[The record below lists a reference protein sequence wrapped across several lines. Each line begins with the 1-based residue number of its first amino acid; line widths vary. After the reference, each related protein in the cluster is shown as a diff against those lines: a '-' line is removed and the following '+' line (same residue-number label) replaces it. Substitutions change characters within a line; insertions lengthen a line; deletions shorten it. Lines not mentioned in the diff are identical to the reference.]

1 MPDNTASRGG
11 PMSYAAHAVRVFR
24 RRYAAA
30 LPPAAC
36 FLSIVASILLVSFC
50 GGDGSA
56 GNIIWIA
63 NGLLLAY
70 LLLAPRWRW
79 RAYLATGMAALIVG
93 SALIHEPWHINLFY
107 NSLDM
112 IEVLVGAVM
121 LRPTSTRIPNFT
133 HTTFLIRFF
142 VYAVLGGPVLAAAMN
157 AAVQALYWHNAPLP
171 LLLGWVS
178 SDSLGMAVSCPIFVA
193 ILRSRNQPAQ
203 NWRQNWACLALL
215 VGVTIA
221 VFGQATAPV
230 LFLIYPALVLVLL
243 RLGLAWA
250 ALASLFVAFAGG
262 WFTLQGTGPLA
273 ASGSLGLEGRCLVL
287 QVFVAVGVFMLYSV
301 SVVLESRRAFERKL
315 EKIVALHNLITENSR
330 DAIILADFAG
340 NRTYV
345 SSAVERLAGWSPE
358 KFARLKSLELIH
370 PAELETVKDTLRE
383 LRAGAEGAML
393 ECRVRTCS
401 GGYVWV
407 ESNLRL
413 VRNAKTGAPTGV
425 LNIVRDVTERKLVEK
440 QLQDAYKAVEA
451 LAATDA
457 LTGLA
462 NRRHFDQT
470 LAAEWRRSLR
480 DRTPLSLL
488 MIDADLFKLY
498 NDTYGHTRGD
508 NCLKQIAEAAQDA
521 VNRPGDV
528 VARFGGEE
536 FAVILPNTDRA
547 GAMQMGVEILAATRD
562 RQLPHSASPR
572 GIVTV
577 SVGCATMVASFGQ
590 HVVNLVEG
598 ADDALYEAK
607 NRGRD
612 QLAVAEMGGEGQRDS
627 LPSRKEPSRQGVKQ
641 SA

>member
-1 MPDNTASRGG
+1 
-11 PMSYAAHAVRVFR
+11 
-24 RRYAAA
+24 
-30 LPPAAC
+30 
-36 FLSIVASILLVSFC
+36 
-50 GGDGSA
+50 
-56 GNIIWIA
+56 
-63 NGLLLAY
+63 
-70 LLLAPRWRW
+70 
-79 RAYLATGMAALIVG
+79 
-93 SALIHEPWHINLFY
+93 
-107 NSLDM
+107 
-112 IEVLVGAVM
+112 
-121 LRPTSTRIPNFT
+121 
-133 HTTFLIRFF
+133 
-142 VYAVLGGPVLAAAMN
+142 
-157 AAVQALYWHNAPLP
+157 
-171 LLLGWVS
+171 
-178 SDSLGMAVSCPIFVA
+178 
-193 ILRSRNQPAQ
+193 
-203 NWRQNWACLALL
+203 
-215 VGVTIA
+215 
-221 VFGQATAPV
+221 
-230 LFLIYPALVLVLL
+230 
-243 RLGLAWA
+243 
-250 ALASLFVAFAGG
+250 
-262 WFTLQGTGPLA
+262 
-273 ASGSLGLEGRCLVL
+273 
-287 QVFVAVGVFMLYSV
+287 VFVAVGVFMLYSV